1 MTRRQNEQVKQTPQQ
16 VEPTS
21 AAPSTGE
28 KNLEGADV
36 VLRVENLQKQYPIKK
51 GFFAKAA
58 QVVHALEGVSFELRR
73 GETFAI
79 VGESGCGKSTTGKC
93 ILRLT
98 EPTSGKV
105 YVGDQ
110 EFTSLR
116 GKMLTQARQKLKLIF
131 QDPYSSL
138 NPRMTVA
145 DIIAEPIDIAGVCK
159 TRQEREARIEEV
171 MQAVNLD
178 LSYKYRYPHEFS
190 GGQRQRIGIA
200 RAIALL
206 PEIIVCDEP
215 VSALDVSV
223 QAKVINLLKDLQAKL
238 GLSYIFISHDLSVVK
253 HISDTVMVMYLGHEM
268 ELASKMALFDK
279 PLHPYTQALLDV
291 IPRIA
296 HERIADKRI
305 LQGDVPSP
313 TNPPAGCVF
322 STRCGQCMAICKE
335 KIPELVE
342 VEPGHMCACHLYDK
356 NLTEAQRK
364 LSLHESLLAQRA
376 HDAQLRSAAADEKTA
391 YGEKTAYAALCSTK
405 HVVPCRAQVTT
416 ACSTLQAQEA

>member
-1 MTRRQNEQVKQTPQQ
+1 M
-16 VEPTS
+16 
-21 AAPSTGE
+21 G
-28 KNLEGADV
+28 KNFDSNDV
-36 VLRVENLQKQYPIKK
+36 VLKAEHLTKRYPIKK
-51 GFFAKAA
+51 GFFGKAS
-58 QVVHALEGVSFELRR
+58 QTVHALEDVSFELHR

-105 YVGDQ
+105 YVGDTD
-110 EFTSLR
+110 FTSLS
-116 GKMLTQARQKLKLIF
+116 GNELTEARQKLKLIF

-145 DIIAEPIDIAGVCK
+145 DIIAEPLDIAGVCK
-159 TRQEREARIEEV
+159 TKEDRDRRIEEV
-171 MQAVNLD
+171 MEAVNLD

-200 RAIALL
+200 RAIALV
-206 PEIIVCDEP
+206 PEIVVCDEP

-223 QAKVINLLKDLQAKL
+223 QAKVINLLEELQEKL

-268 ELASKMALFDK
+268 ELASKDELFEK

-296 HERIADKRI
+296 HERIQDKQI

-313 TNPPAGCVF
+313 TNPPKGCVF
-322 STRCGQCMAICKE
+322 NTRCTKCMKVCTEREPK
-335 KIPELVE
+335 LFE
-342 VEPGHMCACHLYDK
+342 VESGHMCACHLYDK
-356 NLTEAQRK
+356 TLSEAERE
-364 LSLHESLLAQRA
+364 LSLNSVLVASMAENA
-376 HDAQLRSAAADEKTA
+376 
-391 YGEKTAYAALCSTK
+391 
-405 HVVPCRAQVTT
+405 VV
-416 ACSTLQAQEA
+416 